1 MIEDISALQCNGK
14 HKGNES
20 YLKAIHEWFNKEFY
34 DNLLIFFINYN
45 LLTFNV
51 RDMPMTEAKQDIIDA
66 SKSPI
71 DVWINDHYDSLVKG
85 MICSR
90 FFDVKTI
97 RYEG

>member
-1 MIEDISALQCNGK
+1 
-14 HKGNES
+14 
-20 YLKAIHEWFNKEFY
+20 
-34 DNLLIFFINYN
+34 
-45 LLTFNV
+45 
-51 RDMPMTEAKQDIIDA
+51 MTEAKQDIIDA